1 MVSILKRIVPSCEIS
16 CPKYGTSLYHTLA
29 GFQIFSKGGR
39 SLLSC
44 IFLSG
49 LETQATVLND
59 SLKTVEY
66 DVKKIF
72 GLSIKNWS
80 LVDGFL
86 GQMGRN
92 RENRQKIHI
101 NTPIPPSSGWIGV
114 NPI

>member
-1 MVSILKRIVPSCEIS
+1 MKIL
-16 CPKYGTSLYHTLA
+16 
-29 GFQIFSKGGR
+29 
-39 SLLSC
+39 
-44 IFLSG
+44 
-49 LETQATVLND
+49 ATVLKD
-59 SLKTVEY
+59 SLKTAEY
-66 DVKKIF
+66 DAKKIF